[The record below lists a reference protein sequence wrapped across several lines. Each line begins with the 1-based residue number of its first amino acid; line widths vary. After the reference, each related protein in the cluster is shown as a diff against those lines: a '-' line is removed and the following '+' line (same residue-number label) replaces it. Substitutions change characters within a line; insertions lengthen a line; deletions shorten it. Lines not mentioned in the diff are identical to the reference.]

1 MLSGPAHR
9 RGPRP
14 SESKKGTSMTRLSAE
29 QSTRLQDFLMPSR
42 IAVVA
47 TVGATGMPQLTP
59 NWYIFADGRL
69 AISTTKE
76 RFKYRNLSRDR
87 RLSVC
92 IYSEPTAQDYVVL
105 TGRAVVTDDESIWPV
120 TRAIVERYVARDQV
134 AARMTELRAQNRV
147 IISLTPA
154 RVVFRG

>member
-1 MLSGPAHR
+1 
-9 RGPRP
+9 
-14 SESKKGTSMTRLSAE
+14 MTRLSGE
-29 QSTRLQDFLMPSR
+29 QSSRLQEFLLPSR

-47 TVGATGMPQLTP
+47 TVGSTGMPQLTP
-59 NWYIFADGRL
+59 DWYVWADGRL

-76 RFKYRNLSRDR
+76 RIKNRNLSRDS

-92 IYSEPTAQDYVVL
+92 IYSEPSAQDYVVL
-105 TGRAVVTDDESIWPV
+105 TGRVEVSDGESIWPV

-147 IISLTPA
+147 IISLTPE